1 MAGQNI
7 VGFGEAG
14 VVVALGDGQGGFS
27 YNFRAS
33 QVITDFG
40 YAAGGWRV
48 DKHPRFLAAVTSN
61 GWSDVVG
68 FGDDADWIV
77 SVPDVAGRLI
87 SCAFLLL
94 PLFLS
99 FCPQDYRGPAIKCPL
114 DCAAGGTSGAVS
126 IELDL
131 SVFACARTERPWT
144 VCYAACD
151 C

>member
-1 MAGQNI
+1 MLNADDDNDG
-7 VGFGEAG
+7 G
-14 VVVALGDGQGGFS
+14 VDS
-27 YNFRAS
+27 
-33 QVITDFG
+33 IE
-40 YAAGGWRV
+40 
-48 DKHPRFLAAVTSN
+48 
-61 GWSDVVG
+61 
-68 FGDDADWIV
+68 

-114 DCAAGGTSGAVS
+114 DYAAGGTSGAVRTES
-126 IELDL
+126 GS
-131 SVFACARTERPWT
+131 SVFACARTERLWT